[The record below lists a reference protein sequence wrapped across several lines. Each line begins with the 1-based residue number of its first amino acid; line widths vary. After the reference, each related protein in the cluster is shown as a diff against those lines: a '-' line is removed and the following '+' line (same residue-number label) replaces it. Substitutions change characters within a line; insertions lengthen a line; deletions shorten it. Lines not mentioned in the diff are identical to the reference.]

1 MKLKFLFLFI
11 FSASMAMP
19 LYSQQD
25 SIYIEKKDGA
35 LKKYWNSFIHG
46 NVDRTFER
54 KIDMS
59 YAVAPSYT
67 REGSFGV
74 GGMAI
79 GLYRLDRKDSIMQPS
94 DITLTGNISIN
105 GFYTLTATG
114 NNHFKGNRSRLSYS
128 LEFARKTLN
137 FWGVSYEGCAMNP
150 LSEYTRQQIRW
161 ESDYVYKLSKQFYIG
176 AAFNLNYADLSDIKD
191 ISYLEGQK
199 QSYFFTGLGISLQY
213 DTRDFILNPKRGI
226 YIMFKEVIYP
236 EFLGSFNKTLFS
248 TNFIFD
254 IYQKVWS
261 GGIIAGDIYGQFN
274 KKNTP
279 WPLREELGSGGFRM
293 RGYYGGRYIDC
304 NQLTAQVE
312 LRQHIFNRLGC
323 VAWIGT
329 GSVFPELK
337 KFNCKNI
344 LPNYGL
350 GLRIEF
356 KHNVNARIDYG
367 FGKDT
372 GGFVFNF
379 AEAF

>member
-1 MKLKFLFLFI
+1 MKLKFLFVLILSGFVATNI
-11 FSASMAMP
+11 YP
-19 LYSQQD
+19 QQD
-25 SIYIEKKDGA
+25 SIRKEKKNNA
-35 LKKYWNSFIHG
+35 LKNYWNSFIHG

-54 KIDMS
+54 KIDIS

-74 GGMAI
+74 GGMAT
-79 GLYRLDRKDSIMQPS
+79 GLYRLDRRDSIMQPS
-94 DITLTGNISIN
+94 DITLTGNASIN
-105 GFYTLTATG
+105 GFYTLTANG
-114 NNHFKGNRSRLSYS
+114 NNHFKGNKARLSYS
-128 LEFARKTLN
+128 LTFARKTLN
-137 FWGVSYEGCAMNP
+137 FWGISYEGCSNNP
-150 LSEYTRQQIRW
+150 LSEYTRQQIKW
-161 ESDYVYKLSKQFYIG
+161 ESNYVFKVSKQFYIG
-176 AAFNLNYADLSDIKD
+176 AAFNLNYTDLSEIKD
-191 ISYLEGQK
+191 LSYLEGQK
-199 QSYFFTGLGISLQY
+199 QAYFFTGAGVSLQY
-213 DTRDFILNPKRGI
+213 DTRDFILNPKKGI

-236 EFLGSFNKTLFS
+236 EFSGSFNKTLFS

-254 IYQKVWS
+254 IYQKIWS

-274 KKNTP
+274 SKNTP
-279 WPLREELGSGGFRM
+279 WTLREELGSNGFRM

-304 NQLTAQVE
+304 NQLTEQLE

-323 VAWIGT
+323 VAWVGA
-329 GSVFPELK
+329 GSVFPEIK
-337 KFNCKNI
+337 KFDWSGI

-367 FGKDT
+367 FGKNT

>member
-1 MKLKFLFLFI
+1 MKLKLLFI
-11 FSASMAMP
+11 LIFSGFVATNIYP
-19 LYSQQD
+19 QQEN
-25 SIYIEKKDGA
+25 IRKEKKESA
-35 LKKYWNSFIHG
+35 LKNYWNSFIYG
-46 NVDRTFER
+46 NIDRTFER
-54 KIDMS
+54 KIDIS

-74 GGMAI
+74 GGMAT
-79 GLYRLDRKDSIMQPS
+79 GLYRLDRRDSIMQPS
-94 DITLTGNISIN
+94 DITLTGNVSIN
-105 GFYTLTATG
+105 GFYTLTANG
-114 NNHFKGNRSRLSYS
+114 NNHFKGNKARLSYS
-128 LEFARKTLN
+128 LAFARKTLN
-137 FWGVSYEGCAMNP
+137 FWGISYEGCNNNP
-150 LSEYTRQQIRW
+150 LSEYTRQQIKW
-161 ESDYVYKLSKQFYIG
+161 ESNYIHKVGKQFYIG
-176 AAFNLNYADLSDIKD
+176 AAFNLNYTNLSEIKD
-191 ISYLEGQK
+191 LSYLEGQK
-199 QSYFFTGLGISLQY
+199 QSYFFTGIGVSLQY

-236 EFLGSFNKTLFS
+236 EFSGSFNKTLFS

-254 IYQKVWS
+254 IYQKIWS

-274 KKNTP
+274 SKDTP
-279 WPLREELGSGGFRM
+279 WTLREELGSSGFRM

-304 NQLTAQVE
+304 NQLTAQLE

-323 VAWIGT
+323 VAWIGA
-329 GSVFPELK
+329 GSVFPEIK
-337 KFNCKNI
+337 KFDCAGI

-367 FGKDT
+367 FGKNT